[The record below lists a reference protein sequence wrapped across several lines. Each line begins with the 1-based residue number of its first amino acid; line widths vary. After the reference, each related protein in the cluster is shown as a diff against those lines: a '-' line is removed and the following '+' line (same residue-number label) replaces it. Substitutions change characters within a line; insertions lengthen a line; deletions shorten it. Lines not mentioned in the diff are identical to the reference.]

1 MCVVESGANEL
12 EMVTVMARCIKR
24 QGLPV
29 NVKHDAIK
37 RCVRCVLMDKVG
49 ENKNPKGEI
58 LINCYI
64 IRGNR
69 LIAFHNN

>member
-12 EMVTVMARCIKR
+12 EMVMARCIKR
-24 QGLPV
+24 QGLPD

-49 ENKNPKGEI
+49 GKQKPK
-58 LINCYI
+58 
-64 IRGNR
+64 RGKFN
-69 LIAFHNN
+69 